1 MSIMARTRILNS
13 ATQLFHTR
21 GYKAIT
27 MRDIAAEV
35 GIRQPS
41 LYYHFPQGKEELFV
55 AVAQRE
61 LKRHQLGLQRTVDTS
76 APDLQSRLLA
86 VVRWFDSQPPLNLL
100 SMLQSDMPEL
110 SDSHRNQLF
119 SLITQAIYQ
128 PIRAMFQQAIKSGE
142 IRPVNPDLMTGTFI
156 AMIEGFG
163 HVRQANLTNIA
174 GDTMA
179 IEMISVIMDG
189 LRPGSSQGES
199 YACQ

>member
-13 ATQLFHTR
+13 ATALFHTR

-55 AVAQRE
+55 AVAQQE
-61 LKRHQLGLQRTVDTS
+61 LKRHHLGLQRTVETV

-86 VVRWFDSQPPLNLL
+86 VARWFDSQPPLNLL

-110 SDSHRNQLF
+110 SDSHRNELF
-119 SLITQAIYQ
+119 DLVDEAIYQ
-128 PIRAMFQQAIKSGE
+128 PIRAVFQQAIKRGE
-142 IRPVNPDLMTGTFI
+142 IHPVNPDLMTGTFI

-163 HVRQANLTNIA
+163 HVRQANLT
-174 GDTMA
+174 TMA
-179 IEMISVIMDG
+179 KDSMATEMISVIMDG
-189 LRPGSSQGES
+189 LRPRPSQGEGC
-199 YACQ
+199 ACQ